1 MNIEGWKIESEVAAG
16 EVWAAV
22 ATHAPVVRIDRT
34 HRLDR
39 LGLGLRLSPAA
50 GPAHGRFLV
59 GLGGGG
65 FRRLG
70 RIVATPPH
78 APLQVVSSGEPARR
92 MLHCQVPDRVGL
104 QVDDRL
110 LANCL
115 DLRDAGV
122 EASLARLARETAEP
136 GFATRAVVEGLGLL
150 LGAEIARLV
159 AGSAPRQ
166 PPHRGGLAAWQL
178 KRIDDHLHAGHWDCT
193 VTELASLCG
202 LSASHTMRAFRQSVG
217 RTLAAHIAEQRIARA
232 CDLLA
237 DGALSIAEI
246 AQAVRFGGPSSF
258 SAAFRRSMGTS
269 PGRYRQR
276 RRSS

>member
-1 MNIEGWKIESEVAAG
+1 MQ
-16 EVWAAV
+16 
-22 ATHAPVVRIDRT
+22 HAPG
-34 HRLDR
+34 RL
-39 LGLGLRLSPAA
+39 PAA
-50 GPAHGRFLV
+50 DDLQ
-59 GLGGGG
+59 
-65 FRRLG
+65 RRVRRRG
-70 RIVATPPH
+70 DDASQPPE
-78 APLQVVSSGEPARR
+78 AAAAQPDQEPTVRRARR
-92 MLHCQVPDRVGL
+92 WG
-104 QVDDRL
+104 
-110 LANCL
+110 
-115 DLRDAGV
+115 
-122 EASLARLARETAEP
+122 ETQAK
-136 GFATRAVVEGLGLL
+136 AQAVKAVRAVDPHDRRMRRDRGPDLPGRNLGFDLPSLDVHPAPPVLGLL